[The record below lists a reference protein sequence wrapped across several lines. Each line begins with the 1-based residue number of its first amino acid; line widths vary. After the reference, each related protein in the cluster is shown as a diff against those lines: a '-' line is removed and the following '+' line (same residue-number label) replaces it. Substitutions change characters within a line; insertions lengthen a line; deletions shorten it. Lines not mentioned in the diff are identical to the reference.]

1 MSITSAANSALY
13 KVNSIVACLLDKI
26 AIRAHW
32 VLPIQGAWVGY
43 TPGKPFIAETW
54 IEGSSRLF
62 QFGGFEACVDL

>member
-1 MSITSAANSALY
+1 MSMISKLNFTIAS
-13 KVNSIVACLLDKI
+13 VLDSI
-26 AIRAHW
+26 AIHAHK

-62 QFGGFEACVDL
+62 QLGGFEACVDL

>member
-1 MSITSAANSALY
+1 MSITSTANSIIA
-13 KVNSIVACLLDKI
+13 SLLDSV
-26 AIRAHW
+26 ASRAHK

-62 QFGGFEACVDL
+62 QFGGFEASVDL